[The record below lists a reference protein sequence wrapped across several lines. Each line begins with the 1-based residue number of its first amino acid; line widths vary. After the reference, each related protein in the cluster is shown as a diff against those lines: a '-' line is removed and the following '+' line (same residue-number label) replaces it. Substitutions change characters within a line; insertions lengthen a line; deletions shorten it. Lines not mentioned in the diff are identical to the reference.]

1 MAHTEPASPPTGKL
15 AGRPSR
21 PSAGGCRAGA
31 NFVVRVVGVTAELP
45 TMTGSFSVGAQTLGV
60 VAT

>member
-15 AGRPSR
+15 ASCPFKPIIGSR
-21 PSAGGCRAGA
+21 RASM

>member
-1 MAHTEPASPPTGKL
+1 MAHIEPASPPTGKL

-31 NFVVRVVGVTAELP
+31 NFVVRVFGVTAELP
-45 TMTGSFSVGAQTLGV
+45 AMAGGISFYAQTLGV